1 MHACIRHLQ
10 VSQLAPA
17 KYHTPELVLT
27 DYLGCRF
34 PVSWADF
41 RLCLCK
47 LCSEADRGR
56 LAGQRREFKT
66 YRKSTPQLIIDHLHS
81 YTLYCVDHT
90 SHESHDKWFD
100 YNTTS
105 LFVNSIWV
113 RARGRAGFGRLRR
126 IPLSVYRRKITERAC
141 SCLLLSGPACLPLL
155 LERER
160 APDLKLENNLNF
172 LRQAL
177 TPFVHLTDLIISEH
191 SDQRPRV
198 PHSFDFFT
206 PSLR

>member
-105 LFVNSIWV
+105 LFRGHQTGELPFSIHATARRLPTCQKVNVNMLVNKISSWMNLWSGHPLTRPSIHSIGNFV
-113 RARGRAGFGRLRR
+113 YKHVDIYFLAGWQAKGSRVNGKRQLAGLVT
-126 IPLSVYRRKITERAC
+126 PLANDKKA
-141 SCLLLSGPACLPLL
+141 
-155 LERER
+155 
-160 APDLKLENNLNF
+160 
-172 LRQAL
+172 
-177 TPFVHLTDLIISEH
+177 
-191 SDQRPRV
+191 
-198 PHSFDFFT
+198 
-206 PSLR
+206 